1 MARESLDRTIDG
13 KNYLFTQYG
22 AKEALKMLVRLSKII
37 GKPMALSY
45 AALGAK
51 GADGS
56 PEIKGDVL
64 AQAIDALMQNAHEDD
79 VLDICMK
86 LSSKDCLCNG
96 KQIDF
101 NSHFEGQLPHMFK
114 VIKAALEVQ
123 YGNFF
128 GALNDLPSMA
138 PILSPIINRGRP
150 TSTGTSGA
158 Q

>member
-1 MARESLDRTIDG
+1 MAREALEKSIDG
-13 KNYLFTQYG
+13 RKYQFTQYG

-45 AALGAK
+45 AALGEK

-56 PEIKGDVL
+56 PQIKGDIL
-64 AQAIDALMQNAHEDD
+64 AQAIDALMQNAHEDE
-79 VLDICMK
+79 VLDLCMK
-86 LSSKDCLCNG
+86 LASKDCLCEG
-96 KQIDF
+96 RQIDF
-101 NSHFEGQLPHMFK
+101 NMHYEGQLPHMFK

-128 GALNDLPSMA
+128 GALNDLPGMA
-138 PILSPIINRGRP
+138 PILSPITNRGRP
-150 TSTGTSGA
+150 TSTGTSGP